1 MNHIL
6 EHTRI
11 WWCGWDLPALIILA
25 AVITFCLYRVYQQ
38 KKIRAALKQ
47 RIEEIRENNS
57 RLAAES

>member
-1 MNHIL
+1 MQARQNKAN
-6 EHTRI
+6 RI
-11 WWCGWDLPALIILA
+11 TLIILA

-38 KKIRAALKQ
+38 KKVRAALKQ